1 MEELRPCPCCG
12 EPYVRLISLG
22 EGEGGREMLGAWR
35 VVCPTLGC
43 FLSGPIAETEEG
55 ARRKWNALAALAPNS
70 YGLLYQDA
78 LTILD
83 RAVQVSQEADWLAM
97 VLANLGCGVPLSTYI
112 DENINGMSP
121 PTPAQWREAARKAIG
136 VDLGMEEKKRKE

>member
-22 EGEGGREMLGAWR
+22 EGEGEGKGLGAWR

-70 YGLLYQDA
+70 YEWLYQDT

-83 RAVQVSQEADWLAM
+83 RAAQVSQEADWLALQ
-97 VLANLGCGVPLSTYI
+97 LAESLGGGKSA
-112 DENINGMSP
+112 
-121 PTPAQWREAARKAIG
+121 AQWREAARKAIG
-136 VDLGMEEKKRKE
+136 VDLGMEEKERKE

>member
-22 EGEGGREMLGAWR
+22 EGEG
-35 VVCPTLGC
+35 
-43 FLSGPIAETEEG
+43 EEG

-70 YGLLYQDA
+70 YEWLYQDT

-83 RAVQVSQEADWLAM
+83 RAAQVSQEADWLALQ
-97 VLANLGCGVPLSTYI
+97 LAESLGGGKSA
-112 DENINGMSP
+112 
-121 PTPAQWREAARKAIG
+121 AQWREAARKAIG
-136 VDLGMEEKKRKE
+136 VDLGMEEKERKE

>member
-12 EPYVRLISLG
+12 EPYVRPISLG
-22 EGEGGREMLGAWR
+22 EGEGEG
-35 VVCPTLGC
+35 
-43 FLSGPIAETEEG
+43 EEG
-55 ARRKWNALAALAPNS
+55 ARRKWNALAAPAPNS
-70 YGLLYQDA
+70 YEWLYQDA

-83 RAVQVSQEADWLAM
+83 RAAQGSQEADWLAM

-136 VDLGMEEKKRKE
+136 VDLGMEEKERKE

>member
-22 EGEGGREMLGAWR
+22 EGEGEEMLGAWR

-70 YGLLYQDA
+70 YEWLYQDA
-78 LTILD
+78 LTALD
-83 RAVQVSQEADWLAM
+83 RAAQVSQEADWLAM

-136 VDLGMEEKKRKE
+136 VDLGMEEKERKE

>member
-22 EGEGGREMLGAWR
+22 EGEGGEMLGAWR

-43 FLSGPIAETEEG
+43 FLSGPIAETKEG

-83 RAVQVSQEADWLAM
+83 RAAQVSQEADWLAM
-97 VLANLGCGVPLSTYI
+97 VLANLECGVPLSIYI

-121 PTPAQWREAARKAIG
+121 PTPAQWREAARRAVEG
-136 VDLGMEEKKRKE
+136 EPRKEGENE

>member
-12 EPYVRLISLG
+12 EPCVRLISLS
-22 EGEGGREMLGAWR
+22 EDGREGKGLGAWR

-43 FLSGPIAETEEG
+43 LLSGPIAETEEG

-70 YGLLYQDA
+70 YEWLYQGA
-78 LTILD
+78 LTALD
-83 RAVQVSQEADWLAM
+83 RAAQVSQEADWLAM

-121 PTPAQWREAARKAIG
+121 PTPAQWREAARKAVG
-136 VDLGMEEKKRKE
+136 VDMEEKERKE

>member
-1 MEELRPCPCCG
+1 MEKLRPCPCCG

-22 EGEGGREMLGAWR
+22 EGEGEERSEERLRTWR

-43 FLSGPIAETEEG
+43 LLSGPIAETEEG

-70 YGLLYQDA
+70 YEWLYQDA

-83 RAVQVSQEADWLAM
+83 RAAKVSQEADWLALQ
-97 VLANLGCGVPLSTYI
+97 LAERLGG
-112 DENINGMSP
+112 GA
-121 PTPAQWREAARKAIG
+121 AQWREAARKAVG
-136 VDLGMEEKKRKE
+136 VDLDMEEMEEKEREE